1 MKNSHWIIVILTHF
15 GSVCGVGSTP
25 PIQHHL
31 GFSRF
36 RCVRSTFPVCLTD
49 RLAMVVVCSE
59 RDVWCAHSGRMCD
72 CNVHEVFHEFK
83 IKLVNQLCIRR
94 ERNVSDWKKREK
106 QNNWFNFPTVALFL
120 EAKDVLISTVE
131 WKLWGIGGFVYRYL
145 ELNSIIWN
153 ALMFLFHKYDL
164 IIICSFY
171 SQFYI
176 AKTLSGI
183 C

>member
-1 MKNSHWIIVILTHF
+1 MKNSHGVIVILTHF

-59 RDVWCAHSGRMCD
+59 RDVWYAHSGRMCD

-120 EAKDVLISTVE
+120 EAKDVLISYSRMEIMRDWWICLPLLGV
-131 WKLWGIGGFVYRYL
+131 KFNHLKCSNVFV
-145 ELNSIIWN
+145 S
-153 ALMFLFHKYDL
+153 
-164 IIICSFY
+164 
-171 SQFYI
+171 
-176 AKTLSGI
+176 
-183 C
+183 